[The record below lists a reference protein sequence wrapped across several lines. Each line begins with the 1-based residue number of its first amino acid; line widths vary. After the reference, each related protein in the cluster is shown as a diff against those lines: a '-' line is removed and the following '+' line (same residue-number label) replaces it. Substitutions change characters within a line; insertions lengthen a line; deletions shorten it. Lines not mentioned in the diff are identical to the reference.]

1 MFFIGME
8 LSKREAV
15 LLGSST
21 TVAPAPRVSVKLR
34 SITVLVLMV
43 HSTQS

>member
-1 MFFIGME
+1 MSLMGTE
-8 LSKREAV
+8 VSKREA

-43 HSTQS
+43 HSIQS

>member
-1 MFFIGME
+1 MFLIGME
-8 LSKREAV
+8 FSKTEAV

-34 SITVLVLMV
+34 SITVLVSIV